1 MSPENSIPER
11 GEGEV
16 IMPEPGEVIAP
27 ESTAQFGS
35 LHDQNMAAMG
45 QSMAQFQ
52 GNAVTVSKATDYAYL
67 QDKDLVSLTE
77 AVGVREVASRVNPA
91 GPVPATPAG

>member
-1 MSPENSIPER
+1 MSPEISIPVP
-11 GEGEV
+11 GEGEEK
-16 IMPEPGEVIAP
+16 MA
-27 ESTAQFGS
+27 ESTAQFGA

-52 GNAVTVSKATDYAYL
+52 ADRVTVSKAADYAYL
-67 QDKDLVSLTE
+67 QDKDLVSLSE

-91 GPVPATPAG
+91 GPVPATAVS